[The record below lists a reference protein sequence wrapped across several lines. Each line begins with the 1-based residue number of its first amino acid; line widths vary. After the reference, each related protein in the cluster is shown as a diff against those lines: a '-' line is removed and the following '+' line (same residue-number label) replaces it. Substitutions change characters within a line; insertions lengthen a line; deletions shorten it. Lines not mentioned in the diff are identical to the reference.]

1 MYKGQRWMSETEP
14 ELGLGTITHSDN
26 RYTDITF
33 STRKTS
39 RKYSV
44 AGAPLRRVVFK
55 PGDAIHDKSGALL
68 RVTSVHDDPATGL
81 VTYSC
86 GGVIV
91 PESDLSDTVNTATP
105 VQRLLNGTISSAEDF
120 NLRHDLLGFK
130 AEILCSPVRG
140 FVGGRIEL
148 LPHQLA
154 IAETISSRKIARALL
169 ADETGLGK
177 TIEACLVLHRL
188 MVAGRVSRC
197 LIVVP
202 EHLVHQWFVELLRR
216 FNCVC
221 TILSGENCGAGGN
234 EAGPFLGDMTGL
246 CSIDLLSN
254 NPGLAARAAAV
265 PWDLVIVDEAH
276 HLEHNGP
283 AFKVVER
290 LSQRSRGLLLLT
302 ATPEQLGRESHF
314 ARLQLLDPHRYARY
328 DEYVKETETLQK
340 IDRIVENAL
349 NGLERGQSH
358 PALDSIEIEFPGELV
373 NPVRGKIPGPDL
385 KAPDPE
391 KITLEQLIDF
401 YGTGRTMFRNTRRVI
416 SGFPRRSIHLVP
428 LEGTEEIRR
437 RVRDETDDGPGQS
450 LLHGAPIPP
459 DDPRIMW
466 LVRLL
471 KENAHEKVLV
481 ICTSKEKAQNI
492 AGAFLRLYTIK
503 VALFHEDMTIIQRD
517 RNAAWFAEENGARM
531 LVCSEIGSE
540 GRNFQFCQCLVLFD
554 LPLHPELVEQ
564 RIGRLDRIGQ
574 QAVIHLYIPYVRNT
588 SQETLVRWYHEGLDV
603 FNRNIPAAGLVFE
616 ALHERLIKAING
628 GPPEETDP
636 LVADA
641 RRLRDTYM
649 EQRLEARD
657 RLLGIA
663 SLQPRRSRDLVDL
676 IRRAD
681 ENGVT
686 EAIMGRLFKH
696 YGIVVDEAGKL
707 KFALVTEY
715 MTHDG
720 FPVPRGE
727 RPIITYDRP
736 TALVREDAEFVTID
750 HPMVIGSI
758 DLFLSSDQGT
768 TSFMVW
774 NEPGAQ
780 DILLESIYVIECIA
794 PAHLNSE
801 RFLPPSPVRLVINH
815 TGEDVTKTCSFE
827 RLRVHCTNG
836 PAPLFHA
843 LCTTKNAVISR
854 MFDISA
860 RCAHEL
866 SLPVITNAIK
876 AMQTMLDKE
885 IGRMQ
890 FLLDRNGVSAR
901 NEIECLVL
909 EKINL
914 GKYLAASTVRLDA
927 VRLIYQGNPGEL

>member
-26 RYTDITF
+26 RYIDITF

-55 PGDAIHDKSGALL
+55 PGDAIHDTSGALL

-86 GGVIV
+86 GAVIV

-105 VQRLLNGTISSAEDF
+105 KERLLNGTISSAEDF
-120 NLRHDLLGFK
+120 NLRHDVLGFK

-148 LPHQLA
+148 LPHQLN
-154 IAETISSRKIARALL
+154 IAETISSRKISRALL

-216 FNCVC
+216 FNCAC
-221 TILSGENCGAGGN
+221 IILSKENCGPGGD
-234 EAGPFLGDMTGL
+234 EADPFLCDMTGL

-340 IDRIVENAL
+340 VDRIVENAL
-349 NGLERGQSH
+349 NGPERGQSP
-358 PALDSIEIEFPGELV
+358 PALDSIEIEFPGDLV
-373 NPVRGKIPGPDL
+373 NPVRGKISGHDL
-385 KAPDPE
+385 KAPEPE

-416 SGFPRRSIHLVP
+416 SGFPRRSVHIVP
-428 LEGTEEIRR
+428 LDGTEEIRR
-437 RVRDETDDGPGQS
+437 RVRDETDGGPGQR
-450 LLHGAPIPP
+450 LLHAAPIPP
-459 DDPRIMW
+459 DDPRIVW

-481 ICTSKEKAQNI
+481 ICTSKEKAQDI

-554 LPLHPELVEQ
+554 LPLYPELVEQ

-574 QAVIHLYIPYVRNT
+574 QAVIHLYVPYVRDT
-588 SQETLVRWYHEGLDV
+588 SQEPLVRWYHEGLDV
-603 FNRNIPAAGLVFE
+603 FNGNVPAAGLVFE
-616 ALHERLIKAING
+616 ALHERLIKAVNG
-628 GPPEETDP
+628 GPPEETDA

-649 EQRLEARD
+649 EQHLEARD
-657 RLLGIA
+657 RLLGVA
-663 SLQPRRSRDLVDL
+663 SFQPRRSRELVDQ

-681 ENGVT
+681 ESGAT

-696 YGIVVDEAGKL
+696 YGIVIDEAGKL
-707 KFALVTEY
+707 KHALMTEY

-736 TALVREDAEFVTID
+736 TALVREDAEFVTVD

-774 NEPGAQ
+774 NGPGAQ
-780 DILLESIYVIECIA
+780 DILLESIYVIECVA

-801 RFLPPSPVRLVINH
+801 RFLSPSPVRLVINH
-815 TGEDVTKTCSFE
+815 TGEDVTKICSFE

-836 PAPLFHA
+836 PASLFHA
-843 LCTTKNAVISR
+843 LCATKNAVISR

-866 SLPVITNAIK
+866 SLPVITDAIK
-876 AMQTMLDKE
+876 AMRTMLDKE

-901 NEIECLVL
+901 NEIECLAR
-909 EKINL
+909 EKTDL

-927 VRLIYQGNPGEL
+927 VRIICKGI

>member
-26 RYTDITF
+26 RYIDITF

-68 RVTSVHDDPATGL
+68 RVTSVHDDPASGL

-86 GGVIV
+86 GAVIV

-105 VQRLLNGTISSAEDF
+105 KERLLNGTISSAEDF

-221 TILSGENCGAGGN
+221 TILSGENCGADGDGHD
-234 EAGPFLGDMTGL
+234 PFHNDMTGI
-246 CSIDLLSN
+246 CSIDLLSS
-254 NPGLAARAAAV
+254 NPELAARAAAA
-265 PWDLVIVDEAH
+265 PWDMVIVDEVH
-276 HLEHNGP
+276 HLERGGP
-283 AFKVVER
+283 AFSVVER
-290 LSQRSRGLLLLT
+290 LSRRSSGLLLLT

-314 ARLQLLDPHRYARY
+314 ARLQLLDPHRYAHY
-328 DEYVKETETLQK
+328 DEYEKETETLQK
-340 IDRIVENAL
+340 IDRIVETAL
-349 NGLERGQSH
+349 NGPNRKQN
-358 PALDSIEIEFPGELV
+358 PASLDTIEIEMPEDLLI
-373 NPVRGKIPGPDL
+373 PIRGKISGPAPNAPNL
-385 KAPDPE
+385 KT
-391 KITLEQLIDF
+391 ITLEKLIDL
-401 YGTGRTMFRNTRRVI
+401 YGTGRTMFRNTRRAI
-416 SGFPRRSIHLVP
+416 SGFPKRTVHIVP
-428 LEGTEEIRR
+428 LTGTEEIIQ
-437 RVRDETDDGPGQS
+437 RVRKEAPGDPGNGPTSGDS
-450 LLHGAPIPP
+450 ILH
-459 DDPRIMW
+459 DDPRIVW
-466 LVRLL
+466 LARML
-471 KENAHEKVLV
+471 KENAPEKVLV
-481 ICTSKEKAQNI
+481 ICASKDKAENI
-492 AGAFLRLYTIK
+492 ADAFSRLYTIK

-554 LPLHPELVEQ
+554 LPLYPELVEQ

-574 QAVIHLYIPYVRNT
+574 KAVIHLYVPYIKDT
-588 SQETLVRWYHEGLDV
+588 FQQTLVRWYHEGLDV
-603 FNRNIPAAGLVFE
+603 FNGNEPAAGLVFE
-616 ALHERLIKAING
+616 ALGDRLKKAFD
-628 GPPEETDP
+628 GPREETDA
-636 LVADA
+636 LVAEA
-641 RRLRDTYM
+641 RRLRDEYM
-649 EQRLEARD
+649 EKQLEARD
-657 RLLGIA
+657 RLLGVA
-663 SLQPRRSRDLVDL
+663 SFQPRRSGELVDL

-681 ENGVT
+681 ENGAT

-774 NEPGAQ
+774 NGPGAQ

-815 TGEDVTKTCSFE
+815 KGEDVTKACSFE
-827 RLRVHCTNG
+827 RFRVQCTNG
-836 PAPLFHA
+836 PASLFHA

-885 IGRMQ
+885 ISRMQ
-890 FLLDRNGVSAR
+890 FLLERNVASAQ
-901 NEIECLVL
+901 NEIECLVR
-909 EKINL
+909 EKTDL

-927 VRLIYQGNPGEL
+927 VRLIYRGVLGET